1 MRSEGSWQG
10 RQVVSADWIRES
22 VTPHMT
28 TDRTEKYGYLWWLT
42 EFPRREGLEPMVLAN
57 GHGSQFI
64 AWLPQRDV
72 VLVVTGGNEDN
83 GKHFAVLEVL
93 AQYL

>member
-1 MRSEGSWQG
+1 LEDSNACKCPVRSEGSWQG

-42 EFPRREGLEPMVLAN
+42 EFPGREGPEPM
-57 GHGSQFI
+57 I
-64 AWLPQRDV
+64 
-72 VLVVTGGNEDN
+72 
-83 GKHFAVLEVL
+83 LEIP

>member
-1 MRSEGSWQG
+1 
-10 RQVVSADWIRES
+10 VVSADWIRES

-42 EFPRREGLEPMVLAN
+42 EFPGREGPEPM
-57 GHGSQFI
+57 I
-64 AWLPQRDV
+64 
-72 VLVVTGGNEDN
+72 
-83 GKHFAVLEVL
+83 LEIP